1 MIRLFAFGKYVQ
13 IKDLIWKH
21 WQEYNNVFINCLCD
35 ITVNYSSVSMIAN
48 SLDHF
53 FEITT
58 NVVSIVLILSNYA
71 SWAVNEFFSS
81 KSKAHCCVVIKAL
94 ALEDNDVWL
103 LFLDYKIALRLIIV
117 PRRFYSSLKGDCCI
131 RLFEEFWSLQK
142 TSLLICTL
150 LMVSDKA
157 ESGQKRRFDAT

>member
-1 MIRLFAFGKYVQ
+1 MQFCLYVT
-13 IKDLIWKH
+13 LTCELWYNWK
-21 WQEYNNVFINCLCD
+21 NSIVL
-35 ITVNYSSVSMIAN
+35 IAN
-48 SLDHF
+48 MSDHF

-58 NVVSIVLILSNYA
+58 NVVSIALILSNYA

-131 RLFEEFWSLQK
+131 HLFEEFLSKNFPFDLHSYGVKQSQK
-142 TSLLICTL
+142 WPKKTVWCHLDVRIRS
-150 LMVSDKA
+150 
-157 ESGQKRRFDAT
+157 

>member
-1 MIRLFAFGKYVQ
+1 
-13 IKDLIWKH
+13 
-21 WQEYNNVFINCLCD
+21 
-35 ITVNYSSVSMIAN
+35 MIAIR
-48 SLDHF
+48 SDHV
-53 FEITT
+53 FEINTK
-58 NVVSIVLILSNYA
+58 VVSIALILSNYA

-131 RLFEEFWSLQK
+131 HLFEEFSSKNFPFDLQ
-142 TSLLICTL
+142 LLWCQTKPKVAKKDG
-150 LMVSDKA
+150 LMPL
-157 ESGQKRRFDAT
+157 RC

>member
-1 MIRLFAFGKYVQ
+1 MIRLFAFWKYVQ
-13 IKDLIWKH
+13 SKDLIWKY
-21 WQEYNNVFINCLCD
+21 WQEYNNLLICYLCD
-35 ITVNYSSVSMIAN
+35 MTIKNSVVLMIAIR
-48 SLDHF
+48 SDHF
-53 FEITT
+53 FEINTK
-58 NVVSIVLILSNYA
+58 VVSIALILSNYA

-150 LMVSDKA
+150 MVSDKA